1 MHVCDIW
8 IHIQQRSHVPT
19 ALKSEITRMDLKAE
33 REKEF
38 YLYIEKK
45 RRMKNKCCENT
56 RIYIIVCVCIYIYIR
71 TCDKFICIRQ
81 NVRSYSAIADSRSQK
96 RVINYSFRGKRITF
110 CVKL

>member
-56 RIYIIVCVCIYIYIR
+56 RIYIIVCVYMYIYIYIYIYEHAINLFALGR
-71 TCDKFICIRQ
+71 TF
-81 NVRSYSAIADSRSQK
+81 VR
-96 RVINYSFRGKRITF
+96 T
-110 CVKL
+110 LL